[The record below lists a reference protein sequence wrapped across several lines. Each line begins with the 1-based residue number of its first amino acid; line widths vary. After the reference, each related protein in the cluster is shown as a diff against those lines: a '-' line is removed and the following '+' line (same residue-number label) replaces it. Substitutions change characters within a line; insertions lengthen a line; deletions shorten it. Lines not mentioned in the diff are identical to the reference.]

1 MKNPMTWCLLRAG
14 GLLHRAGRWRL
25 AGRAYAGALHRSPS
39 DPVAAFRL
47 GVVLHHA
54 GDIAGARDAY
64 SAALAAGTADRRS
77 CLRRRARTHQ
87 LLGDRDARLADME
100 TLLEDGVGD
109 AEFLKGLAD
118 LYAQL
123 DRVPEAIALLERP
136 AAIEDPAL
144 KRRLAELKCS
154 LGAWPEAL
162 LLYEALLEGP
172 DVDGALLYDAALTA
186 ERIHTVPFHV
196 DGDPE
201 GAVFTATDPAARREA
216 FDTGVELMRRVA
228 EDPERV
234 WGPYRLGRFFEAA
247 GRGEEA
253 AAAYQSA
260 CDRAEA
266 ADRSWSEHRMALWGF
281 RRDYVSRTG
290 EEADDRLALT
300 VRPGPGRVALADIA
314 GHCTVGVSNFGLAVA
329 GFTFHGRE
337 RTVTLHVDGEPIVSA
352 AVKSSGWRPEFQ
364 IAFKH
369 PVVQTLGPTT
379 VLTVTCGGVPLAMG
393 DMADSVLLDNPRGT
407 GEFARLRAEGQ
418 TVNKKG
424 HWSPPAHAT
433 TDYEAGVVKAYG
445 RFRDFL
451 ESEFGREAF
460 LIYGTLLGCHR
471 NGALI
476 PGDDDF
482 DIALVSRGDGPE
494 EAKADSI
501 AIMKSCLAHGFDVGV
516 GFEGRPFNLRID
528 GYVIDVN
535 PVWFHRGRAWAF
547 NTHDLRPEHFAP
559 ARRAVLA
566 GSEVYVPA
574 DPDAFLAENYGPDWR
589 RPRSD
594 FKYYRSKETLHTVR
608 RTQLVLSEVR
618 AIRAYAEALRRES
631 PSAGTFYG
639 WVERPGRAV

>member
-1 MKNPMTWCLLRAG
+1 MKKPVSWCLSRVG
-14 GLLHRAGRWRL
+14 GLLHRARRWRR
-25 AGRAYAGALHRSPS
+25 AERAYAAALRRSPS
-39 DPVAAFRL
+39 DPDLAFRL
-47 GVVLHHA
+47 GVVRHHL

-87 LLGDRDARLADME
+87 LLGDRDARLADLE
-100 TLLEDGVGD
+100 ALLEAGAGD
-109 AEFLKGLAD
+109 AEFLRGLAD
-118 LYAQL
+118 LYAEL
-123 DRVPEAIALLERP
+123 DRLPEAIALLERP
-136 AAIEDPAL
+136 AALADPDS
-144 KRRLAELKCS
+144 KRRLAELKCG

-162 LLYEALLEGP
+162 RLYQSLLDGP
-172 DVDGALLYDAALTA
+172 DADGSLLYDAALAA
-186 ERIHTVPFHV
+186 ERIYTVPFHV

-201 GAVFTATDPAARREA
+201 GAVFTATDPSARRVA
-216 FDTGVELMRRVA
+216 FATGVALMRRVA
-228 EDPERV
+228 ADPARV
-234 WGPYRLGRFFEAA
+234 WGPYRLGRFYEAA
-247 GRGEEA
+247 GRPDA
-253 AAAYQSA
+253 AASAYQAA

-281 RRDYVSRTG
+281 RRDYATRTG

-300 VRPGPGRVALADIA
+300 VRPGEGRADLAAIA
-314 GHCTVGVSNFGLAVA
+314 GHCTVGVSNFGLAIA

-337 RTVTLHVDGEPIVSA
+337 RTVTLHVDGEPVASA

-369 PVVQTLGPTT
+369 PVVATLGPTA
-379 VLTVTCGGVPLAMG
+379 VLTVTCGGAPLAME

-407 GEFARLRAEGQ
+407 GEFARLRAEGH

-424 HWSPPAHAT
+424 HWSRPARAAAN
-433 TDYEAGVVKAYG
+433 DEAGVVKAYL

-451 ESEFGREAF
+451 ESELGRQAF
-460 LIYGTLLGCHR
+460 LMYGTLLGCHR

-482 DIALVSRGDGPE
+482 DIGLVSRGQGPE

-501 AIMKSCLAHGFDVGV
+501 AIMKACLAHGFDVGV
-516 GFEGRPFNLRID
+516 GFEGRPFNLRVD
-528 GYVIDVN
+528 GHVIDVN

-547 NTHDLRPEHFAP
+547 NAHDLRPEHFEP
-559 ARRAVLA
+559 VRRAPLA

-574 DPDAFLAENYGPDWR
+574 DPEAFLAENYGPDWR
-589 RPRSD
+589 EPRSD
-594 FKYYRSKETLHTVR
+594 FKYYRSKETLHTIR

-618 AIRAYAEALRRES
+618 AIRDHAEALRRES
-631 PSAGTFYG
+631 PSAGVFYG
-639 WVERPGRAV
+639 WVERPGLAA